1 MVLQIK
7 TEKELIEMVQA
18 LKNEIDCLKAVNK
31 SNEKKFYLMFEKI
44 NEKPTVIKQTII
56 KEIEKPT
63 VIKETVVKTDA
74 SVLPTLKKISDR
86 LKTLENK
93 KLEKPIVNNITT
105 GVEINDVLELINK
118 HVTMIYVNKLY
129 KKGK

>member
-1 MVLQIK
+1 MLLQIK

-18 LKNEIDCLKAVNK
+18 LKNEIDCLKSVNK
-31 SNEKKFYLMFEKI
+31 SNEKKFHLMLEKI

-93 KLEKPIVNNITT
+93 KLEKPIINNITT